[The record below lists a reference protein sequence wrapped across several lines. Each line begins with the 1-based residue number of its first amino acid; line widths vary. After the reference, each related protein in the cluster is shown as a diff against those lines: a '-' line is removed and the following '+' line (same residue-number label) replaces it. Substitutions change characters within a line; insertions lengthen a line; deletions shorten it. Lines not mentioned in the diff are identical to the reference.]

1 MKIGMFKNQKMI
13 FTRNDIST
21 FEIIYVYEF
30 VLSLFLVAMDGD
42 IETDWNKIFLKN
54 QIPNR
59 ISNQDWI

>member
-1 MKIGMFKNQKMI
+1 MFKNQKMI

-59 ISNQDWI
+59 ISNQD